1 MSFLNLV
8 KNENKI
14 SVVNKSETNAEIL
27 IYGPIGDDP
36 WDSSAISAKMFAEE
50 LAKLPKTIK
59 NIDLRV
65 NSPGGSVFDG
75 SAIYE
80 RLKQHPA
87 KITAYV
93 DGVAASIASLII
105 MAADEIII
113 SDNGYVMIHLPIV
126 GIYGNRIEMERMISI
141 LDKIENQ
148 LITAYSR
155 KTGMSRIDIQV
166 MLEKET
172 WLTSNEAIDYK
183 FADRNFENSEGLQ
196 IAASMIKDC
205 TWLKN
210 KPTIQ
215 NSADIAKAK
224 IKEFNNSER
233 KYLQGKKII

>member
-113 SDNGYVMIHLPIV
+113 SDNGYVMIHLPMS

-210 KPTIQ
+210 KPMIQ